1 LSISSVVEVRTGMGR
16 YSYIRQQI
24 DNYRSTLKE
33 IEEKAG
39 VSPEDEGLKEL
50 NRIFANRIASLE
62 LILPEDDRGLHSRDA
77 SRRDDFRDA
86 A

>member
-1 LSISSVVEVRTGMGR
+1 MRR

-24 DNYRSTLKE
+24 DNYRATLKE
-33 IEEKAG
+33 IEAKAG
-39 VSPEDEGLKEL
+39 VSPDDDGLKEL

-62 LILPEDDRGLHSRDA
+62 MILMEDDRGAGAQETSSRNNL
-77 SRRDDFRDA
+77 RDA

>member
-1 LSISSVVEVRTGMGR
+1 MGR

-62 LILPEDDRGLHSRDA
+62 MILMEDDRGA
-77 SRRDDFRDA
+77 GAQETSRRTNLRDA

>member
-1 LSISSVVEVRTGMGR
+1 MGR

-24 DNYRSTLKE
+24 DNYRATLKE

-39 VSPEDEGLKEL
+39 LSPEDEGLKEL

-62 LILPEDDRGLHSRDA
+62 MILTENDRDICVA
-77 SRRDDFRDA
+77 SNRNDFRDA